1 MYLRSDCGL
10 MPLGATGCYRQAV
23 DNGTTAAEVPV
34 PWSHRL
40 TERHWVGLDAVVSF
54 FLAATSIA
62 AIYVQPPHAVKPELP
77 HLHGAAWDAVRV
89 LGVSAAAVALP
100 FRRRRPETVLAIC
113 AVAMVL
119 LVVIG
124 FRGPI
129 LLTVPLAMYTVANRA
144 DRRTSRI
151 ALGLVAGG
159 LSVAAITAV
168 GGPGLG
174 SAVTGAALT
183 LIGWLAGENMKARR
197 AYTRGV
203 AERAAG
209 REREREAR
217 IHRAA
222 ADERM
227 RIARELHDVVAHTM
241 SVIAVRSGVA
251 RAVLDSRPEEA
262 GEALA
267 IIEQTSRQALQE
279 MRHLVGVLRQG
290 EDPALGPADLGPA
303 PGLADLTPLLEQ
315 VAQAGVTVTLD
326 QEGRPRPLPP
336 GIDLSAYRI
345 IQEGLTNVVRHG
357 GGGRAR
363 LRIRYQPAD
372 VEIEITNP
380 VTANAG
386 PTNGEGGHGLV
397 GMRER
402 VALYGGEL
410 RAGPTP
416 EGFQVL
422 ARLPAEETAAS

>member
-1 MYLRSDCGL
+1 
-10 MPLGATGCYRQAV
+10 V
-23 DNGTTAAEVPV
+23 DNGTAADVPI

-40 TERHWVGLDAVVSF
+40 TERDWMRMDIAFSF
-54 FLAATSIA
+54 FLAALSIA
-62 AIYVQPPHAVKPELP
+62 AIYVQPSHVPKRELP
-77 HLHGAAWDAVRV
+77 HLHGVGWDTVRLVGV
-89 LGVSAAAVALP
+89 LTASIALP
-100 FRRRRPETVLAIC
+100 FRRRRPETVLAVC
-113 AVAMVL
+113 AAAAVL
-119 LVVIG
+119 LIVIG

-129 LLTVPLAMYTVANRA
+129 LLTVPLAMYTVATRA
-144 DRRTSRI
+144 DRRTSRN
-151 ALGLVAGG
+151 ALALVAGS
-159 LSVAAITAV
+159 LAVAAITAV

-174 SAVTGAALT
+174 SAVTGVALT
-183 LIGWLAGENMKARR
+183 LVGWLAGENMRARR
-197 AYTRGV
+197 AYTRGL
-203 AERAAG
+203 AERAAE

-227 RIARELHDVVAHTM
+227 RIARELHDVVAHSM

-290 EDPALGPADLGPA
+290 EDASLSPADLGPA
-303 PGLADLTPLLEQ
+303 PGLADLALLLEQ
-315 VAQAGVTVTLD
+315 IAQAGVTVTIE
-326 QEGRPRPLPP
+326 QEGQGRDLPP

-345 IQEGLTNVVRHG
+345 IQEALTNVVRHG

-363 LRIRYQPAD
+363 LRIRYQPSD

-380 VTANAG
+380 VTINEE
-386 PTNGEGGHGLV
+386 PTHAEGGHGLV

-410 RAGPTP
+410 RAGPSP
-416 EGFQVL
+416 DGFRVL
-422 ARLPAEETAAS
+422 ARLPTQEAKAP

>member
-1 MYLRSDCGL
+1 
-10 MPLGATGCYRQAV
+10 V
-23 DNGTTAAEVPV
+23 DNGTANADVPV

-40 TERHWVGLDAVVSF
+40 TERDWVRMDVALSC
-54 FLAATSIA
+54 FLAAVSLA
-62 AIYVQPPHAVKPELP
+62 AVFVTPTHLGPHELAG
-77 HLHGAAWDAVRV
+77 LRGAGWDIVRV
-89 LGVSAAAVALP
+89 VAVLTACVALP
-100 FRRRRPETVLAIC
+100 FRRRRPETVLAVC
-113 AVAMVL
+113 AVAAVL

-124 FRGPI
+124 FRGPV
-129 LLTVPLAMYTVANRA
+129 LVTVPFAMYTVATRV
-144 DRRTSRI
+144 DRRTSRL

-159 LSVAAITAV
+159 LAIGAVAAV

-183 LIGWLAGENMKARR
+183 GIGWLAGENMRARR
-197 AYTRGV
+197 AYTRGL
-203 AERAAG
+203 AERAA
-209 REREREAR
+209 ERERNREER
-217 IHRAA
+217 IRRAA

-262 GEALA
+262 GQALA

-290 EDPALGPADLGPA
+290 EDAPFGPGDLGPA
-303 PGLADLTPLLEQ
+303 PGLADLAPLLQQ
-315 VAQAGVTVTLD
+315 VAQAGVAVTVD
-326 QEGRPRPLPP
+326 QEGEPRALAP

-345 IQEGLTNVVRHG
+345 IQEALTNVVRHAG
-357 GGGRAR
+357 AARAR
-363 LRIRYQPAD
+363 LRIRYGPSD

-380 VTANAG
+380 VAADRA

-416 EGFQVL
+416 EGFQVV
-422 ARLPAEETAAS
+422 ARLPADETAAS